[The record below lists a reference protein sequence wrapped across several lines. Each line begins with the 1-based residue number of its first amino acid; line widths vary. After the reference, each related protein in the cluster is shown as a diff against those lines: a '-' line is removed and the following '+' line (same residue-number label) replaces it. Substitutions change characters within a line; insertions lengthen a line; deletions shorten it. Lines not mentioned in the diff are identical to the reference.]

1 MSNPAEAPFS
11 AAAQAI
17 LNDLEQHR
25 EKDIRWRDG
34 KAFSLTY
41 CASDDARNL
50 SETAYR
56 MFSHE
61 NALNVAAFPSL
72 KKMQQE
78 VLDFVMQLL
87 EAPPTGA
94 GFMTSGGTE
103 SLVLVVYGAL
113 QRAIAQRGIERPQ
126 NQRFNVV
133 LPSSAH
139 AALEKGCTY
148 FNVEARRVPVRA
160 DWRADEE
167 AMIAACDDNTIL
179 VACSAPQYPQGV
191 VDPLER
197 IGAEAMRRGIPFH
210 VDACMGGMLLPF
222 LAPSNLSW
230 NFSAPGV
237 TSMSVDLHKYG
248 YTAKGAGVIVY
259 ANKELRQHQT
269 FFTDNWLGG
278 MYGSS
283 GILGTKSG
291 GPIASSWAMVQ
302 YFGVEGYRN
311 LALTARKVALQI
323 ARHIDAIPELQLR
336 AEPDTTLLCIGA
348 KDPASLSIFA
358 VARVLRDNGWYVD
371 EQTPP
376 DSMHLTVNVVH
387 ENRVDEFIADIVAA
401 VKKAANTLPNNGV
414 GSAPLPYGSV

>member
-1 MSNPAEAPFS
+1 MNNPSGETFS

-17 LNDLEQHR
+17 LSDLEKLR
-25 EKDIRWRDG
+25 VNDIRWRDG
-34 KAFSLTY
+34 RAFSLTY
-41 CASDDARNL
+41 CASDEARNL

-56 MFSHE
+56 LFSHE

-72 KKMQQE
+72 KKMQQS
-78 VLDFVMQLL
+78 VLDFVMHIL
-87 EAPPTGA
+87 EAPPSGA

-113 QRAIAQRGIERPQ
+113 QRALALKGIERPQ
-126 NQRFNVV
+126 EQRFNVV

-139 AALEKGCTY
+139 AALEKGCAY
-148 FNVEARRVPVRA
+148 FNVEARRIPVRA
-160 DWRADEE
+160 DWRADEQ
-167 AMIAACDDNTIL
+167 AMIEACDDNTIL

-191 VDPLER
+191 VDPMEL
-197 IGAEAMRRGIPFH
+197 IGAEALRRNIPFH
-210 VDACMGGMLLPF
+210 IDACMGGMLLPF
-222 LAPSNLSW
+222 LAPPHMSW
-230 NFSAPGV
+230 NFSVPGV

-259 ANKELRQHQT
+259 ANKELRHHQT

-278 MYGSS
+278 VYGSS

-302 YFGVEGYRN
+302 YFGVEGYRD
-311 LALTARKVALQI
+311 LALTARKVALDI
-323 ARHIDAIPELQLR
+323 ARHIDSIPDLVLR

-348 KDPASLSIFA
+348 RDPQTLPIFSVSRA
-358 VARVLRDNGWYVD
+358 LRKNGWYVD

-387 ENRVDEFIADIVAA
+387 ENRVDEFVADLKTAIKTALENA
-401 VKKAANTLPNNGV
+401 SSTTS
-414 GSAPLPYGSV
+414 SAPLPYGSV

>member
-1 MSNPAEAPFS
+1 MSTPSNETFS
-11 AAAQAI
+11 PTAQAI
-17 LNDLEQHR
+17 LSDLEELR
-25 EKDIRWRDG
+25 VNDIRWRDG

-41 CASDDARNL
+41 CASDEARQL

-72 KKMQQE
+72 KNMQQE
-78 VLDFVMQLL
+78 VLDFVMQIL

-113 QRAIAQRGIERPQ
+113 QRAIAQRGSERPQ
-126 NQRFNVV
+126 DQRFNVV
-133 LPSSAH
+133 LPSTAH

-148 FNVEARRVPVRA
+148 FDIESRRVPVRA
-160 DWRADEE
+160 DWRADEQ
-167 AMIAACDDNTIL
+167 AMIDACDDNTIL
-179 VACSAPQYPQGV
+179 LVCSAPQYPQGV
-191 VDPLER
+191 VDPMEL
-197 IGAEAMRRGIPFH
+197 IGQEALRRGIPFH
-210 VDACMGGMLLPF
+210 IDACMGGMLLPF
-222 LAPSNLSW
+222 LAPAHMAW
-230 NFSAPGV
+230 NFSVPGV

-259 ANKELRQHQT
+259 ANKELRNHQT

-291 GPIASSWAMVQ
+291 GPIASAWAMVQ
-302 YFGVEGYRN
+302 YFGHDGYRA
-311 LALTARKVALQI
+311 LALTARKVALEI
-323 ARHIDAIPELQLR
+323 ARHIEAIPELVLR
-336 AEPDTTLLCIGA
+336 AEPDTTLICIGA
-348 KDPASLSIFA
+348 RDPQTLPIFSVSRA
-358 VARVLRDNGWYVD
+358 LRKNGWYVD

-376 DSMHLTVNVVH
+376 DSIHLTVNVVH
-387 ENRVDEFIADIVAA
+387 ENRVEEFVDDLKAA
-401 VKKAANTLPNNGV
+401 VQLAVEHAASTTS
-414 GSAPLPYGSV
+414 SAPLPYGSV

>member
-1 MSNPAEAPFS
+1 MSNSPEDPLSPAALK
-11 AAAQAI
+11 I
-17 LNDLEQHR
+17 LNDLDQLR
-25 EKDIRWRDG
+25 TNDIRWRDG

-41 CASDDARNL
+41 CAPDDARHL

-72 KKMQQE
+72 KNMQQE
-78 VLDFVMQLL
+78 VLEFVMQLL

-103 SLVLVVYGAL
+103 SLILVVYSAL
-113 QRAIAQRGIERPQ
+113 QRAIALRGTQRPLDE
-126 NQRFNVV
+126 RFNVV

-148 FNVEARRVPVRA
+148 FNIESRRVPVRS
-160 DWRADEE
+160 DWRADEQ

-179 VACSAPQYPQGV
+179 VVCSAPQYPQGV
-191 VDPLER
+191 VDPMDL
-197 IGAEAMRRGIPFH
+197 IGNEALRRNIPFH
-210 VDACMGGMLLPF
+210 IDACMGGMLLPF
-222 LAPSNLSW
+222 LAPPHMPW
-230 NFSAPGV
+230 NFSVPGV

-291 GPIASSWAMVQ
+291 GPIASSWAMVK
-302 YFGVEGYRN
+302 YFGVDGYRN
-311 LALTARKVALQI
+311 LSLTARKVALLI
-323 ARHIDAIPELQLR
+323 ARHIDAIPELVLR

-348 KDPASLSIFA
+348 KDPQSLSIFA
-358 VARVLRDNGWYVD
+358 VARALRANGWYVD

-387 ENRVDEFIADIVAA
+387 ENRVNEFITDLLAA
-401 VKKAANTLPNNGV
+401 VKTALNTAPNVNGI
-414 GSAPLPYGSV
+414 SAPLPYGSV

>member
-1 MSNPAEAPFS
+1 MSDPSNQAFGT
-11 AAAQAI
+11 AAQTI
-17 LNDLEQHR
+17 LSNLEELRAH
-25 EKDIRWRDG
+25 DIRWRDG

-41 CASDDARNL
+41 CASDEARHL

-72 KKMQQE
+72 KNMQQE

-87 EAPPTGA
+87 QAPPSGA

-113 QRAIAQRGIERPQ
+113 QRAIALRGSERPQ
-126 NQRFNVV
+126 DQRFNVV
-133 LPSSAH
+133 LPSTAH

-148 FNVEARRVPVRA
+148 FNVESRRVPVQA
-160 DWRADEE
+160 DWRADEQ
-167 AMIAACDDNTIL
+167 AMIAACDENTIL

-191 VDPLER
+191 VDPMEL
-197 IGAEAMRRGIPFH
+197 IGQEALRRGIPFH
-210 VDACMGGMLLPF
+210 IDACMGGMLLPF
-222 LAPSNLSW
+222 LAPSHMPW
-230 NFSAPGV
+230 NFSVAGV

-248 YTAKGAGVIVY
+248 YTAKGAGVIIY
-259 ANKELRQHQT
+259 ANKELRNHQT

-291 GPIASSWAMVQ
+291 GPIASAWAMVQ
-302 YFGVEGYRN
+302 YFGHDGYRD
-311 LALTARKVALQI
+311 LAQTARKVALKI
-323 ARHIDAIPELQLR
+323 ARQIDSIPELVLR

-348 KDPASLSIFA
+348 RDPQTLPIFSVSRA
-358 VARVLRDNGWYVD
+358 LRKNGWYVD

-376 DSMHLTVNVVH
+376 DSIHLTVNVVH
-387 ENRVDEFIADIVAA
+387 ENRVDEFVADLKAA
-401 VKKAANTLPNNGV
+401 VQLTLANAASTTSN
-414 GSAPLPYGSV
+414 APLPYGSV

>member
-1 MSNPAEAPFS
+1 MNNPSGETFS
-11 AAAQAI
+11 AAAQSI
-17 LNDLEQHR
+17 LSDLEELR
-25 EKDIRWRDG
+25 VNDIRWRDG
-34 KAFSLTY
+34 RAFSLTY
-41 CASDDARNL
+41 CASDEARNL

-56 MFSHE
+56 LFSHE

-72 KKMQQE
+72 KKMQQS
-78 VLDFVMQLL
+78 VLDFVMHIL
-87 EAPPTGA
+87 EAPPSGA

-113 QRAIAQRGIERPQ
+113 QRALALKGIERPQ
-126 NQRFNVV
+126 EQRFNVV

-139 AALEKGCTY
+139 AALEKGCAY
-148 FNVEARRVPVRA
+148 FNVEARRIPVRA
-160 DWRADEE
+160 DWRADEQ
-167 AMIAACDDNTIL
+167 AMIEACDDNTIL

-191 VDPLER
+191 VDPIEL
-197 IGAEAMRRGIPFH
+197 IGAEALRRDIPFH
-210 VDACMGGMLLPF
+210 IDACMGGMLLPF
-222 LAPSNLSW
+222 LAPPHMSW
-230 NFSAPGV
+230 NFSVPGV

-259 ANKELRQHQT
+259 ANKELRHHQT

-278 MYGSS
+278 VYGSS

-302 YFGVEGYRN
+302 YFGVEGYRD
-311 LALTARKVALQI
+311 LALTARKVALDI
-323 ARHIDAIPELQLR
+323 ARHIDSIPDLVLR

-348 KDPASLSIFA
+348 RDPQTLPIFSVSRA
-358 VARVLRDNGWYVD
+358 LRKNGWYVD

-387 ENRVDEFIADIVAA
+387 EHRVDEFVADLKTAIKTALENA
-401 VKKAANTLPNNGV
+401 SSTTS
-414 GSAPLPYGSV
+414 SAPLPYGSV

>member
-1 MSNPAEAPFS
+1 MSNSPEDPLSPAALK
-11 AAAQAI
+11 I
-17 LNDLEQHR
+17 LNDLDQLR
-25 EKDIRWRDG
+25 ANDIRWRDG

-41 CASDDARNL
+41 CASDDARHL

-72 KKMQQE
+72 KNMQQD
-78 VLDFVMQLL
+78 VLEFVMQLL
-87 EAPPTGA
+87 EAPPSGA

-103 SLVLVVYGAL
+103 SLILVVYSAL
-113 QRAIAQRGIERPQ
+113 QRAIALRGTERPL
-126 NQRFNVV
+126 NERFNVV

-148 FNVEARRVPVRA
+148 FNIESRRVPVRS
-160 DWRADEE
+160 DWRADEQ

-179 VACSAPQYPQGV
+179 VVCSAPQYPQGV
-191 VDPLER
+191 VDPMEL
-197 IGAEAMRRGIPFH
+197 IGNEALRRNIPFH
-210 VDACMGGMLLPF
+210 IDACMGGMLLPF
-222 LAPSNLSW
+222 FASPQLPW
-230 NFSAPGV
+230 NFTVPGV

-259 ANKELRQHQT
+259 ASKELRQHQT

-291 GPIASSWAMVQ
+291 GPIASSWAMVK
-302 YFGVEGYRN
+302 YFGVDGYRN

-323 ARHIDAIPELQLR
+323 ARHIDAIPELVLR

-348 KDPASLSIFA
+348 KDPQSLSIFA
-358 VARVLRDNGWYVD
+358 VARALRANGWYVD

-387 ENRVDEFIADIVAA
+387 ENRVDEFVSDLKVAVA
-401 VKKAANTLPNNGV
+401 HSLKIPSNEEKNNT
-414 GSAPLPYGSV
+414 PLPYGSV